1 MTVEYLKNFKRIPQ
15 SSGFSNH
22 HMASAIVLQKS
33 FFFLTANTGYNNKV
47 NSENIYNEATSPGG
61 RNQRQPS
68 RKAPGKVYK

>member
-1 MTVEYLKNFKRIPQ
+1 MAVKLLKNLERIPQ

-33 FFFLTANTGYNNKV
+33 FFLTANTGYNNKV

-61 RNQRQPS
+61 RKPS